1 VDYLILSSNLFSVI
15 KNFDVLDYDLL
26 FSDVH
31 CSLQLSFSV
40 DICLLST
47 ENTNISPPAK
57 WYNSKKEEF
66 VEYIT
71 VNENNGIKN
80 RKQIR

>member
-1 VDYLILSSNLFSVI
+1 
-15 KNFDVLDYDLL
+15 
-26 FSDVH
+26 
-31 CSLQLSFSV
+31 LSFSV